1 VGAWILG
8 LSIGCVATGAAQ
20 ASEAGQGTGSI
31 PEKDRATPAKVMNLP
46 PIPPIP
52 REMRASA
59 PARTAPVAT
68 SVAQSQNA
76 PAAPEKG
83 ILFVLGEGESM
94 QEGEEASGIATLANA
109 DAPAPESSA
118 PASRPAKDEAAQS
131 PEQTRFLIVAF
142 MKGTVALR
150 NAETGET
157 RQYAQGDCLPS
168 GETITSI
175 SEWRGLVRTDRRDF
189 KMGG

>member
-8 LSIGCVATGAAQ
+8 LSVGCVATGAAQ
-20 ASEAGQGTGSI
+20 ASEAGQGTGSV
-31 PEKDRATPAKVMNLP
+31 PETDSATPAKVMNLP

-52 REMRASA
+52 REMRTSA
-59 PARTAPVAT
+59 PARTVQVAT
-68 SVAQSQNA
+68 TVAHPKSA
-76 PAAPEKG
+76 SAAPEKG

-94 QEGEEASGIATLANA
+94 QEGEDASGIATLANA
-109 DAPAPESSA
+109 AAPAPESSA

-131 PEQTRFLIVAF
+131 PEQTRFVIVAF

-157 RQYAQGDCLPS
+157 RQYEQGDRLPS
-168 GETITSI
+168 GETITAI
-175 SEWRGLVRTDRRDF
+175 SEWSGLVRTDRREF
-189 KMGG
+189 SMGG